1 MTRRRLPFTA
11 SAAMLLAVALAL
23 AAPASA
29 AAPTTTIVVV
39 DDPPYVE
46 DTLCGFPVTFLDN
59 GTFKLTT
66 FYDDVG
72 DPVKSVATNHRVRY
86 TVSAT
91 AHGRTLTTN
100 APAVV
105 IESFEEDTELVLGLH
120 NAYHVP
126 HHGVVL
132 LDAGRIL
139 IDRQTGEAVFTAGPH
154 ELFAGDADAFCDF
167 FADP

>member
-1 MTRRRLPFTA
+1 MHRRLLLTV
-11 SAAMLLAVALAL
+11 SAATLLALAL
-23 AAPASA
+23 AFATPASA
-29 AAPTTTIVVV
+29 VAPTTTIVVV
-39 DDPPYVE
+39 DDPPYID

-66 FYDDVG
+66 FYDDAG
-72 DPVKSVATNHRVRY
+72 NPVKSVATNFRVRY
-86 TVSAT
+86 TVSAG
-91 AHGRTLTTN
+91 AQGRTLTTN

-105 IESFEEDTELVLGLH
+105 IESFEEGTELVLGLH

-126 HHGVVL
+126 GDGVVL

-139 IDRQTGEAVFTAGPH
+139 IDQQTGEAVFEAGPH
-154 ELFAGDADAFCDF
+154 QLFAGDADAFCGF

>member
-1 MTRRRLPFTA
+1 
-11 SAAMLLAVALAL
+11 
-23 AAPASA
+23 
-29 AAPTTTIVVV
+29 
-39 DDPPYVE
+39 
-46 DTLCGFPVTFLDN
+46 VTFLDN

-66 FYDDVG
+66 FNDDAG
-72 DPVKSVATNHRVRY
+72 NPVKSVATNYRVRY

-91 AHGRTLTTN
+91 AQGRTLTTN

-105 IESFEEDTELVLGLH
+105 IESFEQGTELVLGLH

-126 HHGVVL
+126 GNGVVL

-139 IDRQTGEAVFTAGPH
+139 IDQQTGEVIFEAGPH
-154 ELFAGDADAFCDF
+154 ELFAGDADAFCRF